1 MRVTNRCLQKLDGE
15 MLPSRSGIL
24 SEARS
29 IASTSLQ
36 ERQSISLASY
46 LQYPHFRS
54 SRPKLFFKKD
64 LLKNFAKLTVVSSGT
79 RFSHEFYEILKR
91 HIFLQNTSSGCFW
104 HFRHSRFSIL
114 ILYVINWQ
122 LRRECLVSFYGG
134 AKNFIFTCI
143 FLRIITVFIKI

>member
-1 MRVTNRCLQKLDGE
+1 MPIKARWRDASLTLWDFV
-15 MLPSRSGIL
+15 
-24 SEARS
+24 RS

-54 SRPKLFFKKD
+54 SRHKLFCKKD
-64 LLKNFAKLTVVSSGT
+64 LLKKFAKLTVVSSGT
-79 RFSHEFYEILKR
+79 GFSLEFCKILKK
-91 HIFLQNTSSGCFW
+91 HIFSQNTSSGCFW
-104 HFRHSRFSIL
+104 DLKHSRFSIL
-114 ILYVINWQ
+114 ILYVINRQ